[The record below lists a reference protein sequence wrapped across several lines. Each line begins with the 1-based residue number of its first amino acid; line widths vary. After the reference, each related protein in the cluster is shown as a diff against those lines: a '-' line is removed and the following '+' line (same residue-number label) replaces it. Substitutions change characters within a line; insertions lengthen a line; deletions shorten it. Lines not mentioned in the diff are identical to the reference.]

1 MSCYW
6 KYALLFVSLLRTLL
20 GGTDLIDLSS
30 FVSGS
35 DQGVRLIGASDGTHS
50 GNSVAII
57 GDFDADGTK
66 DFVIGAPQTGN
77 KGAAFIILGAALT
90 TEIDMSSFTS
100 GSGGMKIVGANFGD
114 QLGYSVGAAG
124 DVNDDGYDDCMCG
137 APGAGTLLRPNA
149 GIVYMIFGKS
159 GPYSNLI
166 LASIFAGSTGF
177 SIVGGAAG
185 SQLGFCTSCLRG
197 ALGDV
202 NGDGFADFAIGST
215 KADYASRNEAGTVY
229 IIYGK
234 ASTASVT
241 SVDLASSLAG
251 KGITIG
257 GAAAGDHVGSAIS
270 GAGDVNDDGVHDLVI
285 GCTGCD
291 PEGRVD
297 AGAAYLIYCSH
308 SMTDIDLAEYTQ
320 HPIVRF
326 TGASSGDLLGASVCD
341 SADVNGD
348 GFADLLLGA
357 PGTETEYGVESG
369 CVHVIYGASNN
380 LPANF
385 DLATHAAGPAGY
397 TICGAEEG
405 GCLGTA
411 VASAGDVNQDGFDD
425 MLLGAG
431 GSDGAAYILPGS
443 DNLPI
448 FDIHLTNDTSMIM
461 FTAPNAESGLG
472 LSLDGGYDL
481 TGDGIVDV
489 LLGAVTSDPIPLLG
503 GGART
508 DAGATYLVE
517 LIDVVLPCLGCP
529 CHSCGSSPS
538 PAPAAQ
544 PATAPSRA
552 PTPLPG
558 APTRK
563 PTAKPTAA
571 STPILNP
578 VLSPNNPTYK
588 PTIKPTSKP
597 APTARPSREPTAL
610 PGAPTRQP
618 QAKPTGAPTPFLNPV
633 LSPNNPTH
641 KPIVTPTALSPSREP
656 TPLPGAPTRQP
667 QAKPTAAP
675 TPFLNPVLG
684 PNNPTH
690 QPTVTPTALPPSREP
705 TPLPGAP
712 THQPVAIPTVAPTPF
727 LLPIRSPSS
736 PTFKPTVT
744 PTSVPVPTAGPSRE
758 PTPPP
763 GAPTR
768 QPIAVPTVAPTPF
781 LLPILLSANPTRTP
795 TASPVLDMPT
805 TAPATSSPS
814 HTPLPTVETSSP
826 SVAPTTVAPTAK
838 PTRAAFREYKVAC
851 IVEQVMWRR
860 EC

>member
-1 MSCYW
+1 MCRYW
-6 KYALLFVSLLRTLL
+6 KYALLFVSLLQTLI
-20 GGTDLIDLSS
+20 GGTELIDLSS
-30 FVSGS
+30 FVSGGN
-35 DQGVRLIGASDGTHS
+35 QGVRLIGASDGTNS
-50 GNSVAII
+50 GTSVAII

-66 DFVIGAPQTGN
+66 DFVGGAPQMGN
-77 KGAAFIILGAALT
+77 KGAVFIILGAAHT
-90 TEIDMSSFTS
+90 TEIDTSSFTS

-137 APGAGTLLRPNA
+137 APGAGTVLRLKA
-149 GIVYMIFGKS
+149 GIVYMIFGKG
-159 GPYSNLI
+159 GPYSDLV
-166 LASIFAGSTGF
+166 LSSFSAGNSGF
-177 SIVGGAAG
+177 PIVGGAAG
-185 SQLGFCTSCLRG
+185 NQLGFCTSCLRG

-215 KADYASRNEAGTVY
+215 NADYASRNEAGTVY
-229 IIYGK
+229 IIYGR
-234 ASTASVT
+234 ASTAVVT
-241 SVDLASSLAG
+241 SIDLASSLAG
-251 KGITIG
+251 KGIKIG
-257 GAAAGDHVGSAIS
+257 GAAAGNHVGSAIS
-270 GAGDVNDDGVHDLVI
+270 GAGDVNDDGVHDLII

-291 PEGRVD
+291 PQGRVD

-320 HPIVRF
+320 RAIVRIA
-326 TGASSGDLLGASVCD
+326 GASSGDLLGASVCD

-357 PGTETEYGVESG
+357 PGTETEYGVETG

-380 LPANF
+380 LPTDV
-385 DLATHAAGPAGY
+385 DLAAHEAGPTSY
-397 TICGAEEG
+397 TICGTEEG
-405 GCLGTA
+405 GRLGTA

-431 GSDGAAYILPGS
+431 GNDGTAYILPGS

-481 TGDGIVDV
+481 TGDGIADV

-503 GGART
+503 GVPRT

-529 CHSCGSSPS
+529 CHSCGSKPS
-538 PAPAAQ
+538 PAPASQ
-544 PATAPSRA
+544 PATTPSRA

-558 APTRK
+558 APTLK

-571 STPILNP
+571 PTPFLHP
-578 VLSPNNPTYK
+578 VLSPSSPTYK
-588 PTIKPTSKP
+588 PTVTPTNNP
-597 APTARPSREPTAL
+597 GPTAR
-610 PGAPTRQP
+610 
-618 QAKPTGAPTPFLNPV
+618 
-633 LSPNNPTH
+633 
-641 KPIVTPTALSPSREP
+641 PSREP

-667 QAKPTAAP
+667 IAKPTAAP
-675 TPFLNPVLG
+675 TPFLNPVLS
-684 PNNPTH
+684 PN
-690 QPTVTPTALPPSREP
+690 
-705 TPLPGAP
+705 
-712 THQPVAIPTVAPTPF
+712 
-727 LLPIRSPSS
+727 S
-736 PTFKPTVT
+736 PTYKPTVT
-744 PTSVPVPTAGPSRE
+744 PTSIPVPTAGPSRE

-768 QPIAVPTVAPTPF
+768 QPIVVPTVAPTPFLSPIRSPSSPTFKPTVTPTSIPVPTARPSREPTPPSGAPTRQPIAVPTGAPTPF

-805 TAPATSSPS
+805 TAPVTSSPS
-814 HTPLPTVETSSP
+814 HTPLPTVGTYSP
-826 SVAPTTVAPTAK
+826 TVSPTTLAPTAK

-851 IVEQVMWRR
+851 IVEQVMRRR

>member
-1 MSCYW
+1 M
-6 KYALLFVSLLRTLL
+6 LRTLL

-35 DQGVRLIGASDGTHS
+35 HQGVRLIGASDGTHS

-66 DFVIGAPQTGN
+66 DFVIGAPQMGN
-77 KGAAFIILGAALT
+77 KGAAFIILGAARK
-90 TEIDMSSFTS
+90 IDTSSFTS

-137 APGAGTLLRPNA
+137 APGAGTLLKPNA
-149 GIVYMIFGKS
+149 GIVYMIFGKG
-159 GPYSNLI
+159 GPYSDLV
-166 LASIFAGSTGF
+166 LSSFSTGSAGF

-185 SQLGFCTSCLRG
+185 NQLGFCTSCLRG

-202 NGDGFADFAIGST
+202 NGDGVADFAVGSAN
-215 KADYASRNEAGTVY
+215 ADYASRNEAGTVY

-234 ASTASVT
+234 ASTAVVT
-241 SVDLASSLAG
+241 SIDLASSLAG
-251 KGITIG
+251 KGIKIG

-270 GAGDVNDDGVHDLVI
+270 GTGDVNDDGVHDLVI
-285 GCTGCD
+285 GCTDCD
-291 PEGRVD
+291 PEGRED

-308 SMTDIDLAEYTQ
+308 SMTDIDLAEYA
-320 HPIVRF
+320 HHSVVRF
-326 TGASSGDLLGASVCD
+326 AGASNGDLLGASVWNG
-341 SADVNGD
+341 ADVTGD

-369 CVHVIYGASNN
+369 CVHVIYGGSNI
-380 LPANF
+380 LPTDV
-385 DLATHAAGPAGY
+385 DLATHEAGPTGY
-397 TICGAEEG
+397 TICGTEERG
-405 GCLGTA
+405 RLGTA

-431 GSDGAAYILPGS
+431 GNDGAAYILPGS

-461 FTAPNAESGLG
+461 LTAPNAESGLG

-481 TGDGIVDV
+481 TGDGIADV

-503 GGART
+503 GLPRT

-538 PAPAAQ
+538 PAPVAQ

-552 PTPLPG
+552 PTPLLG
-558 APTRK
+558 APTLQ
-563 PTAKPTAA
+563 PTVKPTAA
-571 STPILNP
+571 PTPILVP

-597 APTARPSREPTAL
+597 VPTARPSREPIPQ
-610 PGAPTRQP
+610 PGTPTRQP
-618 QAKPTGAPTPFLNPV
+618 VAKPTAVPTPFLKPV

-641 KPIVTPTALSPSREP
+641 KP
-656 TPLPGAPTRQP
+656 
-667 QAKPTAAP
+667 
-675 TPFLNPVLG
+675 
-684 PNNPTH
+684 
-690 QPTVTPTALPPSREP
+690 TVTSTALPPSREP
-705 TPLPGAP
+705 GAP
-712 THQPVAIPTVAPTPF
+712 TRQPMVVPTAAPTPF

-744 PTSVPVPTAGPSRE
+744 PTSIPVPTARPSRE

-768 QPIAVPTVAPTPF
+768 QPVTLPTVAPTPF
-781 LLPILLSANPTRTP
+781 LLPILSPNSPTRTP
-795 TASPVLDMPT
+795 AASPVLDMPT
-805 TAPATSSPS
+805 TAPVTSSPS
-814 HTPLPTVETSSP
+814 RTPLPTVETGSP
-826 SVAPTTVAPTAK
+826 TVSPTTLAPTAK
-838 PTRAAFREYKVAC
+838 PTRAAFREFKVAC
-851 IVEQVMWRR
+851 IVEQVMWRH